1 MLLWSVASTKSQPAP
16 WGLEPPGDLGKPKLA
31 DPSLGAGGQL
41 AGVGSLNLYASTGQW
56 RLVSPIPGPDERLV
70 EGVSSHPL
78 AVSAQAEER
87 WTGEVSSML
96 P

>member
-1 MLLWSVASTKSQPAP
+1 MERRVNEEPTSAVGSRTSPVISVSLLA
-16 WGLEPPGDLGKPKLA
+16 G
-31 DPSLGAGGQL
+31 PSLGAGGQL